1 MTEIIS
7 SENTVSSDVEIT
19 GSLKFKGRL
28 SFGGQLKKGS
38 IAGETLIVA
47 STGSIKGNITTD
59 SLRMDGKVE
68 GDVMA
73 MKKCD
78 LGRSAVLIGDVTS
91 PSLAMADG
99 ATLVGQMQIGP
110 TADQLKPKALL
121 VQ

>member
-1 MTEIIS
+1 MTETTFR
-7 SENTVSSDVEIT
+7 ENIVSSDVEIT
-19 GSLKFKGRL
+19 GSLTFKGQL

-38 IAGETLIVA
+38 IAGETLVVGRTAKIN
-47 STGSIKGNITTD
+47 GNITTD
-59 SLRMDGKVE
+59 SIRMDGMVE

-91 PSLAMADG
+91 PSLVMAEG

-110 TADQLKPKALL
+110 TANQFKPKA
-121 VQ
+121 